1 MTEIRI
7 AYPEDTLQRIA
18 NYLGTRPYA
27 EVFSLIGE
35 IQTRG
40 VKVESALKPALK
52 PADQS
57 PNYADDEHSLS

>member
-1 MTEIRI
+1 MAEIRI

-18 NYLGTRPYA
+18 NYLGSRPYA

-40 VKVESALKPALK
+40 VKVESALKS
-52 PADQS
+52 ADQS
-57 PNYADDEHSLS
+57 PNYAADEHSLAN